1 MWWGHHSLEINDKR
15 KVLVIGFSKGDDI
28 AKIILVYSTTD
39 NHTVKI
45 CTKIKNILNSY
56 DHHVTLVSIDKAV
69 NLEDYDKIVIGAS
82 IRYGK
87 HNQEV
92 YKFIEKNR
100 EILDTRANAFFSV
113 NVVARKPEKNRP
125 DTNPY
130 LIKFLKQ
137 IAWRPKNLAVFA
149 GMLDYQKYG
158 IFDRQMIRFI
168 MWLTKGPTDT
178 KSAIEFT
185 NWKDVE
191 KFAHLVNQM

>member
-1 MWWGHHSLEINDKR
+1 M
-15 KVLVIGFSKGDDI
+15 
-28 AKIILVYSTTD
+28 VYSTTD

-45 CTKIKNILNSY
+45 CTKIEDILKNYN
-56 DHHVTLVSIDKAV
+56 HHVTLISIDKAV
-69 NLEDYDKIVIGAS
+69 DLEDYDKIVIGAS

-92 YKFIEKNR
+92 YKFIEKNQ

-125 DTNPY
+125 ETNPY

-137 IAWRPKNLAVFA
+137 ISWKPKNLAVFA

-178 KSAIEFT
+178 KSVIEFT
-185 NWKDVE
+185 NWGDVE
-191 KFAHLVNQM
+191 KFAHLVDQM